1 GTWLA
6 QLRRETPDWGQSL
19 AKVINPGLL
28 ERKDLSP
35 NFTGTDHEAVMGWIL
50 ALDKIAA
57 PEFALSEETLK
68 QKLQVLDAERHEA
81 TKSREQLENQAR
93 RLQKVYQ
100 ERVKAAEALD
110 VQTVVQKR
118 AAESARQAFENAR
131 VRVKSAVAERSKQT
145 ADDLKKAE
153 QKLEAF
159 DADTRQSVSELK
171 LTFSQQEQDMLGYW
185 AERESEFAEDLRIL
199 AERIAEAKKEYQQ
212 RLEKKQLIHRQKL
225 SAEGVDPGIVQQA
238 RDALEQLKQTVN
250 QIINSEDEV
259 RAYRKWREQEWSHVE
274 HLNEEQHSAQ
284 ASLDTAKRERADADA
299 RWKEQDAQL
308 KKTITELT
316 QSIKTSQAMI
326 ESAESVLKHFPQ
338 PGSSIGFPGNIQD
351 LTEELQGSQKQL
363 MQLRSEVVATF
374 DQAIAILNRYDDTQI
389 SLAWHKLS
397 SYRRSQISGEVFE
410 HDEEFKL
417 ARIPDLRGL
426 LDTDIPQLKE
436 ALIDQFASESGSLE
450 KYFEGLEIMAS
461 EVVSVSNVLKRK
473 INTDQQIESLS
484 DIRVVLEPR
493 IYEDAMWQPLKEFV
507 TKWQAWR
514 VSNRKELP
522 SDALL
527 RSFVLVADTLRDARV
542 KENIES
548 MIDMRLEMKENDRHV
563 VIRTDADFLSAS
575 STGLTY
581 LAIMTVFMGLTRY
594 LCPDLKTRI
603 TWPIDELATLSPNN
617 ISHLA
622 AMLNAH
628 NLTMISACPK
638 LDRSL
643 RQFFEN
649 KVSLKDGRV
658 YTYESS
664 GAVGRYASHFAS
676 LQ

>member
-1 GTWLA
+1 
-6 QLRRETPDWGQSL
+6 
-19 AKVINPGLL
+19 
-28 ERKDLSP
+28 
-35 NFTGTDHEAVMGWIL
+35 
-50 ALDKIAA
+50 
-57 PEFALSEETLK
+57 
-68 QKLQVLDAERHEA
+68 
-81 TKSREQLENQAR
+81 
-93 RLQKVYQ
+93 
-100 ERVKAAEALD
+100 
-110 VQTVVQKR
+110 
-118 AAESARQAFENAR
+118 
-131 VRVKSAVAERSKQT
+131 
-145 ADDLKKAE
+145 
-153 QKLEAF
+153 
-159 DADTRQSVSELK
+159 
-171 LTFSQQEQDMLGYW
+171 
-185 AERESEFAEDLRIL
+185 
-199 AERIAEAKKEYQQ
+199 
-212 RLEKKQLIHRQKL
+212 
-225 SAEGVDPGIVQQA
+225 
-238 RDALEQLKQTVN
+238 
-250 QIINSEDEV
+250 
-259 RAYRKWREQEWSHVE
+259 
-274 HLNEEQHSAQ
+274 EEQHCAQ
-284 ASLDTAKRERADADA
+284 ASWDKAERDRADADK

-308 KKTITELT
+308 KKTIAELT
-316 QSIKTSQAMI
+316 QGIKASQAMI
-326 ESAESVLKHFPQ
+326 ESAESVLKLFPQ
-338 PGSSIGFPGNIQD
+338 LDSTIGFPGNIQD
-351 LTEELQGSQKQL
+351 LTEELQDSQKQL
-363 MQLRSEVVATF
+363 TQLRSEVLGTF

-436 ALIDQFASESGSLE
+436 ALVDQFASESGSLE
-450 KYFEGLEIMAS
+450 KYFDGLEIMAS

-473 INTDQQIESLS
+473 INTDQQIESLR

-493 IYEDAMWQPLKEFV
+493 IYEDAMWQPLKDFV
-507 TKWQAWR
+507 AKWQAWR
-514 VSNRKELP
+514 ISNRKELP
-522 SDALL
+522 SDGLL

-542 KENIES
+542 KDNIES